1 MYKKFAVLGI
11 AFATA
16 LLAGCAPQIRQDN
29 DYSLQREAIAGTHK
43 PVPQPLNVGTAQ
55 QNQALAGA
63 AAPENHYG
71 TGVFINAVP
80 GRGQA
85 GGGTNEGGTITFNFD
100 NQPVQAA
107 VKAILGD
114 VLHANYSIS
123 PDVKGTVTFATS
135 QPVTEAEVLPI
146 LQMLLSWTGNALVQQ
161 NGGYL
166 VVPVEQAAPGNL
178 VPGLGAVPPGAGY
191 AAQLFPLHYVSAEA
205 MQKLLKPFA
214 DPRAFL
220 LVDPVRNLLVMG
232 GTADELANY
241 QRIIR
246 TFDVDWLRGMSV
258 AVIPLQHVQA
268 EDLVSQLQTLF
279 NEQVGG
285 QAPTASSTA
294 GGPVNMN
301 VPRTGNLSGMV
312 RLIPLKHSNSLV
324 VITPQPSYLDEVRR
338 LVTTIDNGAGNA
350 SGLYVYNVLNVKAS
364 DLARHL
370 NELFGN
376 ATGGQNPAGAVAP
389 GFSPLEQSAPGSLG
403 SQQGFGSFSP
413 DSGNFSGG
421 LGGNGGDEFGGG
433 SFGAGMVSGATQ
445 TRRQQTA
452 GQGAF
457 AFTTSEGVRIAA
469 VNENNQLLIR
479 ATPGQWEKLLPVI
492 ERLDEKP
499 LQVQIETKV
508 LEVTLTGQF
517 QFGVQYYLGG
527 LIGTQPGSPP
537 NTNQSYHRH
546 QGAVGLGGVQ
556 YNTSDALFYSFAGKD
571 LQFAISAMESSGD
584 AKVLSAPSTV
594 VLNNQETTFKVGE
607 KIPVVQTYLV
617 PGVGTGPSADNFN
630 AGQVQYIDT
639 GVLLDVVP
647 RVSPGG
653 LVYMD
658 IQQIVSKPT
667 TQDKFGNYT
676 ITNRALSTEV
686 AVQSGQTVLLGG
698 LIQQTDSTQDSGV
711 PFLNRIPVLGRLFG
725 TTDRRRDR
733 TELIVLI
740 TPRIIRNPE
749 DARRITDEYQT
760 QFESLKPIL
769 PTSSPSDATDSGL
782 QNPAPSQVPAQPV
795 PVPVPA
801 SEAPVSTPMP
811 PSAGTPVAAS
821 AATSYSLDLGAYAV
835 RANADR
841 LIARAHA
848 RGYPV
853 TGTDGIWEGKSV
865 TYVHVGPFAS
875 RAAAEDAR
883 QKLQMFDPSLRILL
897 KADPGG

>member
-1 MYKKFAVLGI
+1 VEWNDVYKKLAVPGIVFA
-11 AFATA
+11 AA
-16 LLAGCAPQIRQDN
+16 LLAGCAPQVRQDN

-43 PVPQPLNVGTAQ
+43 PVPQPLNVGTEQ
-55 QNQALAGA
+55 QNQNLASA

-71 TGVFINAVP
+71 TGVFINAPTHGTP
-80 GRGQA
+80 GRA
-85 GGGTNEGGTITFNFD
+85 ANEGGTITFNFD

-123 PDVKGTVTFATS
+123 PNVKGTVTFATS

-161 NGGYL
+161 NGGYM

-178 VPGLGAVPPGAGY
+178 VPGLGAVSPGAGY

-214 DPRAFL
+214 DPKAFL

-232 GTADELANY
+232 GTSDELANY
-241 QRIIR
+241 QRIVR

-268 EDLVSQLQTLF
+268 DDLVTQLQTLF
-279 NEQVGG
+279 TEQ
-285 QAPTASSTA
+285 A
-294 GGPVNMN
+294 GGSAAAAAAATNGDVTNLVAP
-301 VPRTGNLSGMV
+301 PRSENLSSMV

-324 VITPQPSYLDEVRR
+324 VITPQPSYLDEVRK

-350 SGLYVYNVLNVKAS
+350 SGLYVYNVLDVKAS

-376 ATGGQNPAGAVAP
+376 GTGNQQNPVGAVAP
-389 GFSPLEQSAPGSLG
+389 GFSPLEQSAAGSLG
-403 SQQGFGSFSP
+403 AQQGFGSFSP
-413 DSGNFSGG
+413 DNSSFSGNFGS
-421 LGGNGGDEFGGG
+421 NGGDEFGSGTGG
-433 SFGAGMVSGATQ
+433 ITGATQ
-445 TRRQQTA
+445 MRRGQRA
-452 GQGAF
+452 GQDTF

-492 ERLDEKP
+492 DRLDEKP
-499 LQVQIETKV
+499 LQVQIETRV
-508 LEVTLTGQF
+508 LEVSLTGEF

-537 NTNQSYHRH
+537 NTNQSFHRH
-546 QGAVGLGGVQ
+546 QGAAGLGGVQ
-556 YNTSDALFYSFAGKD
+556 YSTSDALFYSFAGND
-571 LQFAISAMESSGD
+571 LQFALRALESSGD
-584 AKVLSAPSTV
+584 AKILSAPSTV

-617 PGVGTGPSADNFN
+617 PGVGTGSATDAFN

-658 IQQIVSKPT
+658 IQQVVSKPT

-698 LIQQTDSTQDSGV
+698 LIQQTDTTQDSGV
-711 PFLNRIPVLGRLFG
+711 PFLSRIPVFGRLFG
-725 TTDRRRDR
+725 TTDRRSAR

-749 DARRITDEYQT
+749 DARRVTDEYQT

-769 PTSSPSDATDSGL
+769 PSGGATPTSATESEPASIEPIPSSSTSTAPVAGESAG
-782 QNPAPSQVPAQPV
+782 NPAA
-795 PVPVPA
+795 PVPA
-801 SEAPVSTPMP
+801 GEWSVQVASFTNGSDAERLRARLQQLGYTGYVRNVTETEGVRWRVYAGPVVSHD
-811 PSAGTPVAAS
+811 A
-821 AATSYSLDLGAYAV
+821 
-835 RANADR
+835 ADR
-841 LIARAHA
+841 LRTSIA
-848 RGYPV
+848 
-853 TGTDGIWEGKSV
+853 D
-865 TYVHVGPFAS
+865 
-875 RAAAEDAR
+875 
-883 QKLQMFDPSLRILL
+883 SLHIGGLL
-897 KADPGG
+897 VVRP

>member
-1 MYKKFAVLGI
+1 MYRKLAVLGI
-11 AFATA
+11 AFAAA

-29 DYSLQREAIAGTHK
+29 DYSLQREAIKGTHK
-43 PVPQPLNVGTAQ
+43 PVPQPLDVGTEQ
-55 QNQALAGA
+55 QNPTLANA

-71 TGVFINAVP
+71 TGVFINAP
-80 GRGQA
+80 SHTPSGRA
-85 GGGTNEGGTITFNFD
+85 TNEGGTITFNFD

-123 PDVKGTVTFATS
+123 PNVKGTVTFATS

-178 VPGLGAVPPGAGY
+178 VPGLGAVSPGAGY
-191 AAQLFPLHYVSAEA
+191 AAQLFPLNYVSAEA

-214 DPRAFL
+214 DPKAFL

-232 GTADELANY
+232 GTPAELANY

-268 EDLVSQLQTLF
+268 EDLVNQLQTLF
-279 NEQVGG
+279 TEQAGG
-285 QAPTASSTA
+285 SPSTA
-294 GGPVNMN
+294 ATNGGATNLVAP
-301 VPRTGNLSGMV
+301 PHSENLSGMV

-324 VITPQPSYLDEVRR
+324 VITPQPSYLDEVRK

-376 ATGGQNPAGAVAP
+376 GTGSQQNPIGAVAP
-389 GFSPLEQSAPGSLG
+389 GFSPLEQSAAGSLG
-403 SQQGFGSFSP
+403 AQQGFGSFSP
-413 DSGNFSGG
+413 DNSNFSGNFAGT
-421 LGGNGGDEFGGG
+421 GGDEFGSGEGG
-433 SFGAGMVSGATQ
+433 ITGATQ
-445 TRRQQTA
+445 MRR
-452 GQGAF
+452 GQRSGQDTF

-492 ERLDEKP
+492 DRLDEKP
-499 LQVQIETKV
+499 LQVQIETRV
-508 LEVTLTGQF
+508 LEVSLTGEF

-537 NTNQSYHRH
+537 NTNQSFHRH
-546 QGAVGLGGVQ
+546 QGAAGLGGVQ
-556 YNTSDALFYSFAGKD
+556 YSTSDALFYSFAGND
-571 LQFAISAMESSGD
+571 LQFALRALESSGD
-584 AKVLSAPSTV
+584 AKILSAPSTV

-607 KIPVVQTYLV
+607 KIPVVQSAII
-617 PGVGTGPSADNFN
+617 PGLGGTGDSSSALN
-630 AGQVQYIDT
+630 ATSVNYIDT

-658 IQQIVSKPT
+658 IQQVVSKPT

-698 LIQQTDSTQDSGV
+698 LIQQTDTTQDSGV
-711 PFLNRIPVLGRLFG
+711 PFLSRIPVFGRLFG
-725 TTDRRRDR
+725 TTDRNRSR

-749 DARRITDEYQT
+749 DARRVTDEYQT

-769 PTSSPSDATDSGL
+769 PTGGATADSETESAPASSEPIPPSSASFAPAAGGE
-782 QNPAPSQVPAQPV
+782 PAASPGAAAPSGEWSVQV
-795 PVPVPA
+795 A
-801 SEAPVSTPMP
+801 SFTNSDD
-811 PSAGTPVAAS
+811 AGRLRVRLQQLGY
-821 AATSYSLDLGAYAV
+821 TSYVRDVATADGVRWRVYAGPV
-835 RANADR
+835 VNRDAADR
-841 LIARAHA
+841 LRASIADTLHIA
-848 RGYPV
+848 G
-853 TGTDGIWEGKSV
+853 
-865 TYVHVGPFAS
+865 
-875 RAAAEDAR
+875 
-883 QKLQMFDPSLRILL
+883 LL
-897 KADPGG
+897 IVRR

>member
-1 MYKKFAVLGI
+1 
-11 AFATA
+11 
-16 LLAGCAPQIRQDN
+16 
-29 DYSLQREAIAGTHK
+29 
-43 PVPQPLNVGTAQ
+43 
-55 QNQALAGA
+55 
-63 AAPENHYG
+63 
-71 TGVFINAVP
+71 
-80 GRGQA
+80 
-85 GGGTNEGGTITFNFD
+85 
-100 NQPVQAA
+100 
-107 VKAILGD
+107 
-114 VLHANYSIS
+114 
-123 PDVKGTVTFATS
+123 
-135 QPVTEAEVLPI
+135 
-146 LQMLLSWTGNALVQQ
+146 
-161 NGGYL
+161 
-166 VVPVEQAAPGNL
+166 
-178 VPGLGAVPPGAGY
+178 
-191 AAQLFPLHYVSAEA
+191 
-205 MQKLLKPFA
+205 
-214 DPRAFL
+214 
-220 LVDPVRNLLVMG
+220 
-232 GTADELANY
+232 
-241 QRIIR
+241 
-246 TFDVDWLRGMSV
+246 
-258 AVIPLQHVQA
+258 VIPLQHVQA
-268 EDLVSQLQTLF
+268 DDLVTQLQTLF
-279 NEQVGG
+279 SEQGG
-285 QAPTASSTA
+285 GEAPSTGGANGGSAATA
-294 GGPVNMN
+294 
-301 VPRTGNLSGMV
+301 VPRTGNLSSMV

-350 SGLYVYNVLNVKAS
+350 SGLYVYNVINVKAS

-376 ATGGQNPAGAVAP
+376 GTGNQQGAAGAVAP

-403 SQQGFGSFSP
+403 AQQGFGNFSP
-413 DSGNFSGG
+413 DSGSFSGD
-421 LGGNGGDEFGGG
+421 LGSNGSDELGGG
-433 SFGAGMVSGATQ
+433 SFGSGMVSGATQ
-445 TRRQQTA
+445 TRRGQGA

-499 LQVQIETKV
+499 LQVQIETRV
-508 LEVTLTGQF
+508 LEVNLTGEF

-537 NTNQSYHRH
+537 NTNESYHRH

-556 YNTSDALFYSFAGKD
+556 YDTSDALFYSFAGNN

-607 KIPVVQTYLV
+607 KIPVVQTAIV
-617 PGVGTGPSADNFN
+617 PGLGTGGTTNSAN
-630 AGQVQYIDT
+630 ATSVNYIDT

-658 IQQIVSKPT
+658 IQQVVSKPT

-698 LIQQTDSTQDSGV
+698 LIQQTDTTQDNGV

-725 TTDRRRDR
+725 TTDRRRER

-740 TPRIIRNPE
+740 TPRIIRNPD
-749 DARRITDEYQT
+749 DARRVTDEYQT
-760 QFESLKPIL
+760 QFESLRPIL
-769 PTSSPSDATDSGL
+769 PTSSPAASDSGL
-782 QNPAPSQVPAQPV
+782 QNPAPSQAPAP
-795 PVPVPA
+795 PTPA
-801 SEAPVSTPMP
+801 PEAPVSAP
-811 PSAGTPVAAS
+811 PPAAPP
-821 AATSYSLDLGAYAV
+821 AATSYSLDLGAYSV
-835 RANADR
+835 RENADR
-841 LIARAHA
+841 LIARARA

-853 TGTDGIWEGKSV
+853 TGTDGSWRGKSV

-883 QKLQMFDPSLRILL
+883 EKLRMFDPNLSITVR
-897 KADPGG
+897 ADSGG

>member
-1 MYKKFAVLGI
+1 MYKKLAVLGI
-11 AFATA
+11 AFAAA

-43 PVPQPLNVGTAQ
+43 PVPQPLNVGTEQ
-55 QNQALAGA
+55 QNPNLASA
-63 AAPENHYG
+63 TAPENHYG
-71 TGVFINAVP
+71 TGVFINAP
-80 GRGQA
+80 SHTPSGRA
-85 GGGTNEGGTITFNFD
+85 ANEGGTITFNFD

-161 NGGYL
+161 NGGYM

-178 VPGLGAVPPGAGY
+178 VPGLGAVSPGAGY

-214 DPRAFL
+214 DPKAFL

-232 GTADELANY
+232 GTPDELANY

-268 EDLVSQLQTLF
+268 DDLVTQLQALF
-279 NEQVGG
+279 TEQ
-285 QAPTASSTA
+285 A
-294 GGPVNMN
+294 GGPIPAAPVNGDVAN
-301 VPRTGNLSGMV
+301 LAARPRSENLSSMV

-324 VITPQPSYLDEVRR
+324 VITPQPSYLDEVRK

-376 ATGGQNPAGAVAP
+376 GTGNQQNAVGAVAP
-389 GFSPLEQSAPGSLG
+389 GFSPLEQSAAGSLG
-403 SQQGFGSFSP
+403 AQQGFGSFSP
-413 DSGNFSGG
+413 DNNNFSGTFG
-421 LGGNGGDEFGGG
+421 SNGGDEFGSGT
-433 SFGAGMVSGATQ
+433 AGITGATQ
-445 TRRQQTA
+445 MRRGQNA

-499 LQVQIETKV
+499 LQVQIETRV
-508 LEVTLTGQF
+508 LEVNLTGEF

-537 NTNQSYHRH
+537 NTNQSFHRH
-546 QGAVGLGGVQ
+546 QGAAGLGGVQ
-556 YNTSDALFYSFAGKD
+556 YSTSDALFYSFAGND
-571 LQFAISAMESSGD
+571 LQFALRALESSGD
-584 AKVLSAPSTV
+584 AKILSAPSTV

-617 PGVGTGPSADNFN
+617 PGVGTGSTTDAFN

-658 IQQIVSKPT
+658 IQQVVSNPT
-667 TQDKFGNYT
+667 SQDKNGNYT
-676 ITNRALSTEV
+676 IANRSLSTEV

-698 LIQQTDSTQDSGV
+698 LIQQTDMNTDNGV

-725 TTDRRRDR
+725 TTDRNKTR

-749 DARRITDEYQT
+749 DARRVTDEYET
-760 QFESLKPIL
+760 QFQSLQPIL
-769 PTSSPSDATDSGL
+769 PHGA
-782 QNPAPSQVPAQPV
+782 AA
-795 PVPVPA
+795 
-801 SEAPVSTPMP
+801 
-811 PSAGTPVAAS
+811 PVAAPAPVPGGSAPTPAVTQPAIDDPS
-821 AATSYSLDLGAYAV
+821 AAVPAAAPSGQWSVQVASF
-835 RANADR
+835 ADR
-841 LIARAHA
+841 NSAPGLRARLQQL
-848 RGYPV
+848 GYN
-853 TGTDGIWEGKSV
+853 G
-865 TYVHVGPFAS
+865 YVQS
-875 RAAAEDAR
+875 AAAAGGTHWRVFAGPVVNREAAER
-883 QKLQMFDPSLRILL
+883 LRNAIAGSLHI
-897 KADPGG
+897 GGMLITR

>member
-1 MYKKFAVLGI
+1 VHDVYKKLAVLGI
-11 AFATA
+11 AFAAA
-16 LLAGCAPQIRQDN
+16 LLAGCAPQVRQDN

-43 PVPQPLNVGTAQ
+43 PVPQPLNVGTEQ
-55 QNQALAGA
+55 QNPNLASA
-63 AAPENHYG
+63 TAPENRYG
-71 TGVFINAVP
+71 TGVFINAP
-80 GRGQA
+80 SHTPSGRA
-85 GGGTNEGGTITFNFD
+85 ANEGGTITFNFD

-178 VPGLGAVPPGAGY
+178 VPGLGAVSPGAGY

-214 DPRAFL
+214 DPKAFL

-232 GTADELANY
+232 GTPDELANY

-268 EDLVSQLQTLF
+268 DDLVTQLQTLF
-279 NEQVGG
+279 TEQ
-285 QAPTASSTA
+285 A
-294 GGPVNMN
+294 GGSTPPAPVNGDVTN
-301 VPRTGNLSGMV
+301 LVARPRSENLSSMV

-324 VITPQPSYLDEVRR
+324 VITPQPSYLDEVRK

-376 ATGGQNPAGAVAP
+376 GTGNQQNPVGAVAP
-389 GFSPLEQSAPGSLG
+389 GFSPLEQSAAGSLG
-403 SQQGFGSFSP
+403 AQQGFGSFSP
-413 DSGNFSGG
+413 ENSNFSGTFG
-421 LGGNGGDEFGGG
+421 SNGGDEFGSGTGG
-433 SFGAGMVSGATQ
+433 ITGATQ
-445 TRRQQTA
+445 MRRGQRA
-452 GQGAF
+452 GQDTF

-499 LQVQIETKV
+499 LQVQIETRV
-508 LEVTLTGQF
+508 LEVSLTGEF

-537 NTNQSYHRH
+537 NTNESYHRH
-546 QGAVGLGGVQ
+546 QGAAGLGGVQ
-556 YNTSDALFYSFAGKD
+556 YSTSDALFYSFAGND
-571 LQFAISAMESSGD
+571 LQFALRAMESSGD
-584 AKVLSAPSTV
+584 AKILSAPSTV

-617 PGVGTGPSADNFN
+617 PGVGTGSTTDAFN

-658 IQQIVSKPT
+658 IQQVVSKPT

-698 LIQQTDSTQDSGV
+698 LIQQTDTTQDSGV
-711 PFLNRIPVLGRLFG
+711 PFLSRIPVFGRLFG
-725 TTDRRRDR
+725 TTDRRSAR

-749 DARRITDEYQT
+749 DARRVTDDYQT

-769 PTSSPSDATDSGL
+769 PKGGAT
-782 QNPAPSQVPAQPV
+782 
-795 PVPVPA
+795 PA
-801 SEAPVSTPMP
+801 SETESMPASTEPLPSPSTSSAP
-811 PSAGTPVAAS
+811 AAS
-821 AATSYSLDLGAYAV
+821 EPAAASPAAAVPSSGWSVQVASFTDSDDAERLRARLQQLGYTSYVRNVTTAEGMRWRVYAGPV
-835 RANADR
+835 VNRDAADR
-841 LIARAHA
+841 LRASIA
-848 RGYPV
+848 
-853 TGTDGIWEGKSV
+853 D
-865 TYVHVGPFAS
+865 
-875 RAAAEDAR
+875 
-883 QKLQMFDPSLRILL
+883 SLHIGGLL
-897 KADPGG
+897 IVRP

>member
-1 MYKKFAVLGI
+1 MYRKLAVLGI
-11 AFATA
+11 AFAAA

-29 DYSLQREAIAGTHK
+29 DYSLQREAIAGTYK
-43 PVPQPLNVGTAQ
+43 PVPQPLNVGTEQ
-55 QNQALAGA
+55 QNQNLASA
-63 AAPENHYG
+63 AAPETHYG
-71 TGVFINAVP
+71 TGVFINPPSQARA
-80 GRGQA
+80 GR
-85 GGGTNEGGTITFNFD
+85 GTNEGGTITFNFD

-123 PDVKGTVTFATS
+123 PNVKGTVTFATS

-214 DPRAFL
+214 DARAFL

-232 GTADELANY
+232 GTPDELANY

-268 EDLVSQLQTLF
+268 DDLVTQLQTLF
-279 NEQVGG
+279 NEQVGAA
-285 QAPTASSTA
+285 APATGTAA
-294 GGPVNMN
+294 GTTNLVAP
-301 VPRTGNLSGMV
+301 PRSENLSGMV
-312 RLIPLKHSNSLV
+312 RLIPLKQSNSVV

-376 ATGGQNPAGAVAP
+376 STGNQQTPAGAVAP
-389 GFSPLEQSAPGSLG
+389 GFSPLEQSAAGSLG
-403 SQQGFGSFSP
+403 AQQGFGSFSP
-413 DSGNFSGG
+413 DSGSFSSGFG
-421 LGGNGGDEFGGG
+421 SNGGGEFGGG
-433 SFGAGMVSGATQ
+433 GVGAGMVSGATQ
-445 TRRQQTA
+445 TRRGQTA

-508 LEVTLTGQF
+508 LEVNLTGEF

-537 NTNQSYHRH
+537 NTNESYHRH

-556 YNTSDALFYSFAGKD
+556 YNASDALFYSFAGNK
-571 LQFAISAMESSGD
+571 LQFALSAMESSGD

-617 PGVGTGPSADNFN
+617 PGVGTGSTADNFN

-698 LIQQTDSTQDSGV
+698 LIQQTDSVQDNGV
-711 PFLNRIPVLGRLFG
+711 PFLNRVPVLGRLFG
-725 TTDRRRDR
+725 TTDRNRSR

-740 TPRIIRNPE
+740 TPRVIRNPE

-769 PTSSPSDATDSGL
+769 PTSSPSSSSGPADSGV
-782 QNPAPSQVPAQPV
+782 QDQAPVPAQPMPAPAAEP
-795 PVPVPA
+795 PVAAPMPPPA
-801 SEAPVSTPMP
+801 EAPVAAPAG
-811 PSAGTPVAAS
+811 SA
-821 AATSYSLDLGAYAV
+821 YSLDLGAYAV
-835 RANADR
+835 RANAER
-841 LIARAHA
+841 LIARARA
-848 RGYPV
+848 RGYPAI
-853 TGTDGIWEGKSV
+853 GTEGTWHDKPV

-875 RAAAEDAR
+875 RAAAEEAR
-883 QKLQMFDPSLRILL
+883 QKLQMFDPDLRVTL
-897 KADPGG
+897 KADAGG

>member
-1 MYKKFAVLGI
+1 
-11 AFATA
+11 
-16 LLAGCAPQIRQDN
+16 
-29 DYSLQREAIAGTHK
+29 
-43 PVPQPLNVGTAQ
+43 
-55 QNQALAGA
+55 
-63 AAPENHYG
+63 
-71 TGVFINAVP
+71 
-80 GRGQA
+80 
-85 GGGTNEGGTITFNFD
+85 
-100 NQPVQAA
+100 
-107 VKAILGD
+107 

-161 NGGYL
+161 NGGYM

-178 VPGLGAVPPGAGY
+178 VPGLGAVSPEAGY

-214 DPRAFL
+214 DPKAFL

-232 GTADELANY
+232 GTPDELANY

-268 EDLVSQLQTLF
+268 DDLVTQLQTLF
-279 NEQVGG
+279 TEQ
-285 QAPTASSTA
+285 A
-294 GGPVNMN
+294 GGPTPAAPVNGDVTN
-301 VPRTGNLSGMV
+301 LAARPHSENLSSMV

-324 VITPQPSYLDEVRR
+324 VITPQPSYLDEVRK

-376 ATGGQNPAGAVAP
+376 GTGNQQNAVGAVAP
-389 GFSPLEQSAPGSLG
+389 GFSPLEQSAAGSLG
-403 SQQGFGSFSP
+403 AQQGFGSFSP
-413 DSGNFSGG
+413 DNSSFSGTFG
-421 LGGNGGDEFGGG
+421 SNGGDEFGSGT
-433 SFGAGMVSGATQ
+433 AGITGATQ
-445 TRRQQTA
+445 MRRGQNA

-479 ATPGQWEKLLPVI
+479 ATPGQWEKLLPVV

-499 LQVQIETKV
+499 LQVQIETRV
-508 LEVTLTGQF
+508 LEVSLTGEF

-537 NTNQSYHRH
+537 NTNQSFHRH
-546 QGAVGLGGVQ
+546 QGAAGLGGVQ
-556 YNTSDALFYSFAGKD
+556 YSTSDALFYSFAGND
-571 LQFAISAMESSGD
+571 LQFALRALESSGD
-584 AKVLSAPSTV
+584 AKILSAPSTV

-617 PGVGTGPSADNFN
+617 PGVGTGSTTDAFN

-658 IQQIVSKPT
+658 IQQVVSKPT

-698 LIQQTDSTQDSGV
+698 LIQQTDTTQDSGV
-711 PFLNRIPVLGRLFG
+711 PFLSRIPVFGRLFG
-725 TTDRRRDR
+725 TTDRNRSR

-749 DARRITDEYQT
+749 DARRVTDEYQT

-769 PTSSPSDATDSGL
+769 PKGGATPASDTES
-782 QNPAPSQVPAQPV
+782 
-795 PVPVPA
+795 VPA
-801 SEAPVSTPMP
+801 STEPLP
-811 PSAGTPVAAS
+811 PSSTSSAPAVSEPSGNFAPAAS
-821 AATSYSLDLGAYAV
+821 SGGWSVQVASFTNGGDAERLRARLQQLGYTSYVRNVTTAEGVRWRVYAGPV
-835 RANADR
+835 VSHDAADR
-841 LIARAHA
+841 LRASIA
-848 RGYPV
+848 
-853 TGTDGIWEGKSV
+853 D
-865 TYVHVGPFAS
+865 
-875 RAAAEDAR
+875 
-883 QKLQMFDPSLRILL
+883 SLHIGGLL
-897 KADPGG
+897 VVRP

>member
-1 MYKKFAVLGI
+1 VHDVYRKLAVLGI
-11 AFATA
+11 VFTVT
-16 LLAGCAPQIRQDN
+16 LLAGCVPQVRRDT

-43 PVPQPLNVGTAQ
+43 PVPEPLNVGTGQ
-55 QNQALAGA
+55 QNPTLAGA
-63 AAPENHYG
+63 TAPENHYG
-71 TGVFINAVP
+71 TGVFINPP
-80 GRGQA
+80 GRA
-85 GGGTNEGGTITFNFD
+85 KPGGGTNQGGTITFNFD

-114 VLHANYSIS
+114 VLHANYSIA
-123 PDVKGTVTFATS
+123 PNVKGTVTFSTS

-161 NGGYL
+161 DGRYL

-214 DPRAFL
+214 DPKAFL

-232 GTADELANY
+232 GTPDELVNY
-241 QRIIR
+241 QRTIQ

-268 EDLVSQLQTLF
+268 EDLVSQLETLF
-279 NEQVGG
+279 NEQAGG
-285 QAPTASSTA
+285 HAPSTGSTTA
-294 GGPVNMN
+294 GEPAATAA
-301 VPRTGNLSGMV
+301 PRTGNLSGMV
-312 RLIPLKHSNSLV
+312 RLIPLRHSNSLV
-324 VITPQPSYLDEVRR
+324 VITPQPSYLDEVRK

-376 ATGGQNPAGAVAP
+376 STGNEQAPAGAVAP
-389 GFSPLEQSAPGSLG
+389 GFSPLEQSSPGSMG
-403 SQQGFGSFSP
+403 AQQGFGNFTP
-413 DSGNFSGG
+413 DNTFQGG
-421 LGGNGGDEFGGG
+421 LGNSGSGD
-433 SFGAGMVSGATQ
+433 FGAGAVYGATQ
-445 TRRQQTA
+445 TRRQQRE

-508 LEVTLTGQF
+508 LEVTLTGEF

-537 NTNQSYHRH
+537 NTNQSFRRH
-546 QGAVGLGGVQ
+546 QGAAGLGGVQ
-556 YNTSDALFYSFAGKD
+556 YSTGDALFYSFAGND
-571 LQFAISAMESSGD
+571 LQFAVRALETSGN

-607 KIPVVQTYLV
+607 KIPVVQTAIV
-617 PGVGTGPSADNFN
+617 PGLGTGSTSDALN
-630 AGQVQYIDT
+630 ATSVNYIDT

-658 IQQIVSKPT
+658 IQQVVSKPT

-698 LIQQTDSTQDSGV
+698 LIQQTDTTQDNGV
-711 PFLNRIPVLGRLFG
+711 PFLSRIPVLGRLFG
-725 TTDRRRDR
+725 TTDRRRER

-740 TPRIIRNPE
+740 TPRIIRDPE
-749 DARRITDEYQT
+749 EARRITDEYQN

-769 PTSSPSDATDSGL
+769 PKSDAAPAADTPDDTPSTGAV
-782 QNPAPSQVPAQPV
+782 PSPAGTAPPPPVATVPDHDAVAAPSGNWLVRVATFANDTNAEQLHRRLQQSGYASYVQSLGTGKGTRWRVCAGPV
-795 PVPVPA
+795 VDR
-801 SEAPVSTPMP
+801 
-811 PSAGTPVAAS
+811 S
-821 AATSYSLDLGAYAV
+821 AAERLRDAIAGDLHITGMQV
-835 RANADR
+835 ANR
-841 LIARAHA
+841 
-848 RGYPV
+848 
-853 TGTDGIWEGKSV
+853 
-865 TYVHVGPFAS
+865 
-875 RAAAEDAR
+875 
-883 QKLQMFDPSLRILL
+883 
-897 KADPGG
+897 

>member
-1 MYKKFAVLGI
+1 MQTGCGVHDVYKKLAVLGI
-11 AFATA
+11 AFAAA

-29 DYSLQREAIAGTHK
+29 DYSLQREAIKGTHK
-43 PVPQPLNVGTAQ
+43 PVPLPLNVGTEQ
-55 QNQALAGA
+55 QNPNLASA

-71 TGVFINAVP
+71 TGVFINPPSHTAS
-80 GRGQA
+80 GHA
-85 GGGTNEGGTITFNFD
+85 ANEGGTITFNFD

-123 PDVKGTVTFATS
+123 PNVKGTVTFATS

-146 LQMLLSWTGNALVQQ
+146 LQMLLSWTGNALVHQS
-161 NGGYL
+161 GGYL

-178 VPGLGAVPPGAGY
+178 VPGLGAVSPGAGY

-214 DPRAFL
+214 DPKAFL

-232 GTADELANY
+232 GTPAELSNY

-268 EDLVSQLQTLF
+268 DDLVMQLQTLF
-279 NEQVGG
+279 TG
-285 QAPTASSTA
+285 QAGGSAPTTNNTA
-294 GGPVNMN
+294 GNATNLVA
-301 VPRTGNLSGMV
+301 PRSENLSSMV

-324 VITPQPSYLDEVRR
+324 VITPQPSYLDEVRK

-376 ATGGQNPAGAVAP
+376 GTGNPQNAVGAVAP
-389 GFSPLEQSAPGSLG
+389 GFSPLEQSAAGSLG
-403 SQQGFGSFSP
+403 AQQGFGSFSP
-413 DSGNFSGG
+413 DNSSFSGG
-421 LGGNGGDEFGGG
+421 FGSNGGDEFGSGTGG
-433 SFGAGMVSGATQ
+433 ITGATQ
-445 TRRQQTA
+445 MRRGQNA

-479 ATPGQWEKLLPVI
+479 STPGQWEKLLPVI

-499 LQVQIETKV
+499 LQVQIETRV
-508 LEVTLTGQF
+508 LEVNLTGEF

-527 LIGTQPGSPP
+527 LIGTRPGSPP
-537 NTNQSYHRH
+537 NTNESYHRH
-546 QGAVGLGGVQ
+546 QGAAGFGGVA
-556 YNTSDALFYSFAGKD
+556 YDPTSDALFYSFAGND
-571 LQFAISAMESSGD
+571 LQFAIRAMESSGD

-617 PGVGTGPSADNFN
+617 PGVSAGSTTDAFN

-658 IQQIVSKPT
+658 IQQVVSKPSDT
-667 TQDKFGNYT
+667 TDKFGNYT

-698 LIQQTDSTQDSGV
+698 LIQQTDSTQDYGV
-711 PFLNRIPVLGRLFG
+711 PFLSRIPVLGRLFG
-725 TTDRRRDR
+725 TTQRKKAR

-740 TPRIIRNPE
+740 TPHIIRNPE
-749 DARRITDEYQT
+749 DARRVTDEYQT

-769 PTSSPSDATDSGL
+769 PKNGATDASATESA
-782 QNPAPSQVPAQPV
+782 PAASEPLPASSASSAPAAAVPAGEWSVQVASFTNSGDAERLRARLQQLGYTGYVRNVATAEGVRWRVYAGPV
-795 PVPVPA
+795 VDRDA
-801 SEAPVSTPMP
+801 
-811 PSAGTPVAAS
+811 
-821 AATSYSLDLGAYAV
+821 
-835 RANADR
+835 ADR
-841 LIARAHA
+841 LRSAIAGSLH
-848 RGYPV
+848 
-853 TGTDGIWEGKSV
+853 IEG
-865 TYVHVGPFAS
+865 
-875 RAAAEDAR
+875 
-883 QKLQMFDPSLRILL
+883 LL
-897 KADPGG
+897 IVRP

>member
-1 MYKKFAVLGI
+1 MYRKLAVLGI
-11 AFATA
+11 AFAAA

-29 DYSLQREAIAGTHK
+29 DYSLQREAIKGTHK
-43 PVPQPLNVGTAQ
+43 PVPQPLNVGTEQ
-55 QNQALAGA
+55 QNQALASTT
-63 AAPENHYG
+63 APENHYG
-71 TGVFINAVP
+71 TGVFINAP
-80 GRGQA
+80 SHAGSGRA
-85 GGGTNEGGTITFNFD
+85 ANEGGTITFNFD

-123 PDVKGTVTFATS
+123 PNVKGTVTFATS

-161 NGGYL
+161 SSGYV

-178 VPGLGAVPPGAGY
+178 VPGLGAVSPGAGY

-205 MQKLLKPFA
+205 MEKLLKPFA
-214 DPRAFL
+214 DPKAFL

-232 GTADELANY
+232 GTPDELANY
-241 QRIIR
+241 QRIVR

-268 EDLVSQLQTLF
+268 DDLVTQLQTLF
-279 NEQVGG
+279 SEQAGG
-285 QAPTASSTA
+285 QAPSTGGANGAPVATAA
-294 GGPVNMN
+294 
-301 VPRTGNLSGMV
+301 PRTGNLSSMV

-350 SGLYVYNVLNVKAS
+350 SGLYVYNVINVKAS

-376 ATGGQNPAGAVAP
+376 GTGNQQSAVGAVAP

-403 SQQGFGSFSP
+403 AQQGFG
-413 DSGNFSGG
+413 NFSQDNT
-421 LGGNGGDEFGGG
+421 LGNGTDQSGGDEFGSGG
-433 SFGAGMVSGATQ
+433 VGAGMVSGATQ
-445 TRRQQTA
+445 SRRGQGA

-499 LQVQIETKV
+499 LQVQIETRV
-508 LEVTLTGQF
+508 LEVNLTGEF

-537 NTNQSYHRH
+537 NTNESYHRH

-556 YNTSDALFYSFAGKD
+556 YDTSDALFYSFAGNN

-607 KIPVVQTYLV
+607 KIPVVQTAIL
-617 PGVGTGPSADNFN
+617 PGLGTGGTTNSAN
-630 AGQVQYIDT
+630 ATSVNYIDT

-658 IQQIVSKPT
+658 IQQVVSKPT

-698 LIQQTDSTQDSGV
+698 LIQQTDTTQDNGV

-725 TTDRRRDR
+725 TTDRRRER

-749 DARRITDEYQT
+749 DARRVTDEYQT

-769 PTSSPSDATDSGL
+769 PASSPADSDSGL
-782 QNPAPSQVPAQPV
+782 QNPASSQVPVQPA
-795 PVPVPA
+795 PA
-801 SEAPVSTPMP
+801 PAPEAPVFAP
-811 PSAGTPVAAS
+811 PPAGAPVAAPA
-821 AATSYSLDLGAYAV
+821 AATSYSLDLGAYSV
-835 RANADR
+835 RENADR
-841 LIARAHA
+841 LIARARA

-853 TGTDGIWEGKSV
+853 TGTDGSWRGKSV

-883 QKLQMFDPSLRILL
+883 EKLRMFDPNLSITVR
-897 KADPGG
+897 ADSGG

>member
-1 MYKKFAVLGI
+1 G
-11 AFATA
+11 
-16 LLAGCAPQIRQDN
+16 
-29 DYSLQREAIAGTHK
+29 SGTGLW
-43 PVPQPLNVGTAQ
+43 VPEPLNIGTGQ
-55 QNQALAGA
+55 QGEPLSTAN
-63 AAPENHYG
+63 APEQQYG
-71 TGVFINAVP
+71 TGVFINPPPA
-80 GRGQA
+80 GARRGHA
-85 GGGTNEGGTITFNFD
+85 ANEGGTITFNFD

-114 VLHANYSIS
+114 VLHANYSIA

-146 LQMLLSWTGNALVQQ
+146 LQMLLSWTGNALVDQ
-161 NGGYL
+161 NGRYL
-166 VVPVEQAAPGNL
+166 VMPVEQAAPGNL
-178 VPGLGAVPPGAGY
+178 VPGLGAVPPGSGY
-191 AAQLFPLHYVSAEA
+191 AARLFPLHYVSAEA

-220 LVDPVRNLLVMG
+220 LVDPLRNLLVMG
-232 GTADELANY
+232 GTPEELANY
-241 QRIIR
+241 QRIVR

-268 EDLVSQLQTLF
+268 DDLVGQLQTLF
-279 NEQVGG
+279 SEQGG
-285 QAPTASSTA
+285 AAPPAPANVLGAQASSA
-294 GGPVNMN
+294 PL
-301 VPRTGNLSGMV
+301 PGNISSMV

-350 SGLYVYNVLNVKAS
+350 SGLYVYNVINVKAS
-364 DLARHL
+364 DLAKHL

-376 ATGGQNPAGAVAP
+376 PTSGGQTPAGAVAP
-389 GFSPLEQSAPGSLG
+389 GFSPLEQSASGSLG
-403 SQQGFGSFSP
+403 SQQGFGNFSP
-413 DSGNFSGG
+413 DSNYSGG
-421 LGGNGGDEFGGG
+421 LGGGGSDEFGSGG
-433 SFGAGMVSGATQ
+433 VGAGMVSGATQ
-445 TRRQQTA
+445 NRRQQQT
-452 GQGAF
+452 GQGNV

-499 LQVQIETKV
+499 LQVQIETRV
-508 LEVTLTGQF
+508 LEVNLTGEF

-537 NTNQSYHRH
+537 NTNESFHRH

-556 YNTSDALFYSFAGKD
+556 YNPASDALFYSFAGNK

-617 PGVGTGPSADNFN
+617 PGVGTGSTTSAYN

-698 LIQQTDSTQDSGV
+698 LIQQTDTIQDNGV

-725 TTDRRRDR
+725 TTDRNRAR

-740 TPRIIRNPE
+740 TPRVIRNPE

-769 PTSSPSDATDSGL
+769 PASSPSGSTDSGPE
-782 QNPAPSQVPAQPV
+782 NPAPSPSPAQPV
-795 PVPVPA
+795 PAP
-801 SEAPVSTPMP
+801 EAPVPTPM
-811 PSAGTPVAAS
+811 PSAGTPVAGG
-821 AATSYSLDLGAYAV
+821 YSLDLGAYSV

-841 LIARAHA
+841 LMARARA

-853 TGTDGIWEGKSV
+853 TGVDGIWNGKSV
-865 TYVHVGPFAS
+865 TYVRVGPFVS

-883 QKLQMFDPSLRILL
+883 QKLRMFDPGLRITL
-897 KADPGG
+897 KPDSGG

>member
-1 MYKKFAVLGI
+1 VDDVYKKLAVLGI
-11 AFATA
+11 AFAAA

-29 DYSLQREAIAGTHK
+29 DYSLQREAIRGTHK
-43 PVPQPLNVGTAQ
+43 PVPQPLNVGTEQ
-55 QNQALAGA
+55 QNPNLASA

-71 TGVFINAVP
+71 TGVFINPPSRTAS
-80 GRGQA
+80 GRA
-85 GGGTNEGGTITFNFD
+85 ANEGGTITFNFD

-123 PDVKGTVTFATS
+123 PNVKGTVTFATS

-178 VPGLGAVPPGAGY
+178 VPGLGAVSPGAGY

-214 DPRAFL
+214 DPKAFL

-232 GTADELANY
+232 GTPAELANY

-268 EDLVSQLQTLF
+268 EDLVNQLQTLF
-279 NEQVGG
+279 TEQ
-285 QAPTASSTA
+285 A
-294 GGPVNMN
+294 GGSTQTAPSNGGATN
-301 VPRTGNLSGMV
+301 LIAPPHPENLSSLV

-376 ATGGQNPAGAVAP
+376 GTGNQQNPVGAVAP
-389 GFSPLEQSAPGSLG
+389 GFSPLEQSSAGSLG
-403 SQQGFGSFSP
+403 AQQGFGSFSP
-413 DSGNFSGG
+413 DNSNFSGNFGS
-421 LGGNGGDEFGGG
+421 NGGDEFGSGTGG
-433 SFGAGMVSGATQ
+433 ITGATQ
-445 TRRQQTA
+445 MRRGQRA
-452 GQGAF
+452 GQDMF

-479 ATPGQWEKLLPVI
+479 STPGQWEKLLPVI

-499 LQVQIETKV
+499 LQVQIETRV
-508 LEVTLTGQF
+508 LEVSLTGEF

-546 QGAVGLGGVQ
+546 QGAAGLGGVQ
-556 YNTSDALFYSFAGKD
+556 YSTSDALFYSFAGND
-571 LQFAISAMESSGD
+571 LQFALRALESSGD
-584 AKVLSAPSTV
+584 AKILSAPSTV

-617 PGVGTGPSADNFN
+617 PGVGTGSTTDAFN

-658 IQQIVSKPT
+658 IQQVVSKPT

-698 LIQQTDSTQDSGV
+698 LIQQTDTTQDSGV
-711 PFLNRIPVLGRLFG
+711 PFLSRIPVFGRLFG
-725 TTDRRRDR
+725 TTDRRSAR

-749 DARRITDEYQT
+749 DARRVTDEYQT

-769 PTSSPSDATDSGL
+769 PEGGA
-782 QNPAPSQVPAQPV
+782 
-795 PVPVPA
+795 VPA
-801 SEAPVSTPMP
+801 SQTESVPASTEPLPSNASSAPAGSGE
-811 PSAGTPVAAS
+811 SAASPPVATPSGEWSVQVAS
-821 AATSYSLDLGAYAV
+821 FTSDDDAGRLRGRLQQLGYTSYVRSGPTAEGVRWRVYAGPV
-835 RANADR
+835 VSHDAADR
-841 LIARAHA
+841 LRASIADSLHI
-848 RGYPV
+848 GGLLIV
-853 TGTDGIWEGKSV
+853 
-865 TYVHVGPFAS
+865 
-875 RAAAEDAR
+875 R
-883 QKLQMFDPSLRILL
+883 Q
-897 KADPGG
+897 